1 MGKIFIEQTDLTIQL
16 KTFKNIANAQSVKI
30 KYRKPNGVIGEWT
43 ANIVDETTGV
53 IDFNAFAG
61 QIDIA
66 GNWTIWAKIVDENGL
81 ISIGET
87 STFLASKEII

>member
-1 MGKIFIEQTDLTIQL
+1 MGKIFIGQTDLTIQL

-30 KYRKPNGVIGEWT
+30 KYRKPNGILGEWT
-43 ANIVDETTGV
+43 ANIVDATNGI

-61 QIDIA
+61 QVDIA

-87 STFLASKEII
+87 ATFLANKEII